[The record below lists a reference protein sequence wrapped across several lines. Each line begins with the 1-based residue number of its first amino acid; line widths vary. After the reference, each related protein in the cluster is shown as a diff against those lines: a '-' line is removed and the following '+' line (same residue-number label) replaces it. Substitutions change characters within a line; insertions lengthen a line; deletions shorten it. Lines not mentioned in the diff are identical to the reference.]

1 MDRPLPLAA
10 HIYVRAMPLRRV
22 LIVSP
27 HFPPI
32 NAADHQRVRMSLPYF
47 EEFGWRPT
55 VLAVRPEDV
64 EGTDDP
70 LLSRTL
76 PEGVEIIRTGA
87 LPVRWTRRLG
97 LGSLALRALPA
108 FWRAGNR
115 LLARE
120 RFDAVYFSTTM
131 FAVMAL
137 GSLWR
142 RRFGVPYI
150 LDFQDPWIQ
159 DYYDQPGAPPP
170 PGGRW
175 KHGFN
180 QWLARRL
187 EPLAMRDVSEVVTV
201 SPAYVETLRA
211 HYPQLAA
218 DQCTVL
224 PFGAPERD
232 FDLLPTLD
240 VRQTVFDPGD
250 GRRHWVYVGRGGLD
264 LTPALRILFTAV
276 AEARARDPQVW
287 SALRMHFIG
296 TSYAPDGRAE
306 KTVEPLAQACGVSDL
321 VEERTAR
328 VPYFEA
334 IQLLRQSEVILVVGS
349 DSPAYS
355 ASKLYPCLL
364 ARRPLLALLHADSPA
379 VAILRRCRAGR
390 VVTFRPGA
398 EVAAADTM
406 QNALQGTLGE
416 AAAGLPP
423 DFDAA
428 HFVAEHSARIVT
440 ARQCEVFDRAV
451 LRLAPASRGL

>member
-1 MDRPLPLAA
+1 MAP
-10 HIYVRAMPLRRV
+10 RRV

-32 NAADHQRVRMSLPYF
+32 NAPDHQRVRMSLPYF

-55 VLAVRPEDV
+55 VLAVRPEEV

-70 LLSRTL
+70 LLAQTL
-76 PEGVEIIRTGA
+76 PADLEIVRTGA
-87 LPVRWTRRLG
+87 LSVRWTRQLG

-137 GSLWR
+137 GPLWR
-142 RRFGVPYI
+142 RRFGVPYV
-150 LDFQDPWIQ
+150 LDFQDPWVQ
-159 DYYDQPGAPPP
+159 DYYDQPGAGPP
-170 PGGRW
+170 PGGRL

-187 EPLAMRDVSEVVTV
+187 EPLAMAAVSEVISV

-211 HYPQLAA
+211 RYPTLAA
-218 DQCTVL
+218 DRCTVL

-232 FDLLPTLD
+232 WELLAALN

-250 GRRHWVYVGRGGLD
+250 GRRHWVYVGRGGED
-264 LTPALRILFTAV
+264 MAPALRLLFTAV
-276 AEARARDPQVW
+276 AEARRRDPEAW
-287 SALRMHFIG
+287 SGLRMNFVG
-296 TSYAPDGRAE
+296 TSYAPGDRAAR
-306 KTVEPLAQACGVSDL
+306 TVEPLARACGVGDL

-334 IQLLRQSEVILVVGS
+334 LQLLRQSDAILVVGS
-349 DSPAYS
+349 DSPSYS

-364 ARRPLLALLHADSPA
+364 ARRPLLALLHEDSPA
-379 VAILRRCRAGR
+379 VEILQRWCAGP
-390 VVTFRPGA
+390 VVRFRPGEMARVTAAMHTALQETLAA
-398 EVAAADTM
+398 EPAADLDLTRF
-406 QNALQGTLGE
+406 A
-416 AAAGLPP
+416 
-423 DFDAA
+423 
-428 HFVAEHSARIVT
+428 AEHGARAVT
-440 ARQCEVFDRAV
+440 ARQCEVFDRAL
-451 LRLAPASRGL
+451 LRLAAPHDGL